1 MAGITVAHANLVGR
15 DEHEAHLVD
24 AAPAGPAEHLEDFVG
39 LERLLDVIAAV
50 GVAGERDA
58 AQGKIDAGGQAHGG
72 DDDAELAGLG
82 ERLDDPGARAVAQ
95 PAVMICEAALQQL
108 GQVFACQKFLLGT
121 ELKRIRCG
129 QVTGQ
134 FGGERFGGLAAGS
147 ENQDGSEV
155 LGEGL
160 CHQARPIAADFAGQM
175 KVQIVRLNFLEGNR
189 PLIVFDQDPF
199 TTEPAKPLY
208 QIVRIGHAAA
218 EQEQLGR
225 GRRERDGEFV
235 VQAAVRVAQHL
246 VLVHDEQR
254 GSVAFDEAAF
264 LRLERGDDYGRVE
277 VFREV
282 AGRDAD
288 LPAARAPLGELVVGQ
303 RAGRDSVNGLAV
315 FFPLVRPQF
324 EDEGFA
330 GASGRVH
337 DDILSLAQ
345 GGDGLLLPDVR
356 HDHLVQNGQAFELFR
371 ERQHDEKIIEDAKC
385 ETGKFSQRSAELR
398 HTWRRHDDPDQPTAR
413 ALLCG
418 RFNRANPVNRRVEFA
433 P

>member
-15 DEHEAHLVD
+15 DEHEPHFVD
-24 AAPAGPAEHLEDFVG
+24 AAPAGPTEHLEDFVG

-58 AQGKIDAGGQAHGG
+58 AQGEIDAGGQAHGG

-160 CHQARPIAADFAGQM
+160 CHQAGPIAADFAGQM

-189 PLIVFDQDPF
+189 PLIVFDQDRF
-199 TTEPAKPLY
+199 TTEPA
-208 QIVRIGHAAA
+208 
-218 EQEQLGR
+218 
-225 GRRERDGEFV
+225 
-235 VQAAVRVAQHL
+235 
-246 VLVHDEQR
+246 
-254 GSVAFDEAAF
+254 
-264 LRLERGDDYGRVE
+264 
-277 VFREV
+277 
-282 AGRDAD
+282 
-288 LPAARAPLGELVVGQ
+288 
-303 RAGRDSVNGLAV
+303 
-315 FFPLVRPQF
+315 
-324 EDEGFA
+324 
-330 GASGRVH
+330 
-337 DDILSLAQ
+337 
-345 GGDGLLLPDVR
+345 
-356 HDHLVQNGQAFELFR
+356 
-371 ERQHDEKIIEDAKC
+371 
-385 ETGKFSQRSAELR
+385 
-398 HTWRRHDDPDQPTAR
+398 
-413 ALLCG
+413 
-418 RFNRANPVNRRVEFA
+418 
-433 P
+433 